1 LFTNSGEFQVRY
13 SSGENGSCD
22 LRNLTVLSSTAATA
36 FKTQAAYAD
45 TTRNDSFNLNGLSVD
60 GSVDFY
66 ARGEFQMND
75 WVVKKLF
82 ASLPGIGWNDVYSWL
97 SFDADSVPVGSAK
110 TSNIYFRNDKFNPH
124 GYGMGS
130 QHMTG
135 MALREIDSV
144 VFDFVNQAVGESGD
158 LYIPDSNRAVSLNAA
173 RSTPANIL
181 SKVNDNL

>member
-36 FKTQAAYAD
+36 FKTQSAY
-45 TTRNDSFNLNGLSVD
+45 
-60 GSVDFY
+60 
-66 ARGEFQMND
+66 
-75 WVVKKLF
+75 
-82 ASLPGIGWNDVYSWL
+82 
-97 SFDADSVPVGSAK
+97 ADSVPVGSAK